1 MGRRSDQNL
10 FVRNVECMTN
20 DMRPLSRLMSRLVL
34 HDGNPPESFSLFA
47 TCTRTLQFATNKPT
61 KRKGTS
67 VLLCTLFY
75 NVSCTDTDG
84 PVFHENGGGC
94 PEEHSQARRIDP
106 RV

>member
-1 MGRRSDQNL
+1 MFR
-10 FVRNVECMTN
+10 VYCMMET
-20 DMRPLSRLMSRLVL
+20 RP
-34 HDGNPPESFSLFA
+34 SLFLRLPRA
-47 TCTRTLQFATNKPT
+47 QDPLQLST
-61 KRKGTS
+61 KRLRSGKGTI
-67 VLLCTLFY
+67 VLLCTLFC